1 MLQEMH
7 LKCKCPHCGTK
18 IRYQVELSS
27 GFAHCPRCKTQF
39 QLPDAPP
46 GIPRTAGRSPLE
58 ERSAGGQAGRV
69 GAGLGRRGALSLAFS
84 DPMNSQPAAMK
95 AMGKEAML
103 TWGFLMWMAFPVT
116 GWLAFWRGTNVLSGH
131 LFGGILG
138 PAGSPGPGAPG
149 SAKVSDHIAVAAE
162 LSVFALL
169 LLGVLVTLNI
179 LHGRRVIVR
188 GVLFTTGLALLPF
201 VGLALYFSAVSF
213 VNHKS
218 PEVDE
223 ALGHLT
229 MLLTLLSLSSF
240 FLLLFSAVTRVIGF
254 SRKVGFWLVPGA
266 LIAIFVLFTWIT
278 KFTGEISQKGGK
290 KGAIIPLQI
299 EFSEPG
305 INRPQDPE
313 STKPREI
320 GPVANPIR
328 RS

>member
-1 MLQEMH
+1 M
-7 LKCKCPHCGTK
+7 
-18 IRYQVELSS
+18 
-27 GFAHCPRCKTQF
+27 
-39 QLPDAPP
+39 
-46 GIPRTAGRSPLE
+46 
-58 ERSAGGQAGRV
+58 
-69 GAGLGRRGALSLAFS
+69 
-84 DPMNSQPAAMK
+84 
-95 AMGKEAML
+95 
-103 TWGFLMWMAFPVT
+103 
-116 GWLAFWRGTNVLSGH
+116 
-131 LFGGILG
+131 
-138 PAGSPGPGAPG
+138 
-149 SAKVSDHIAVAAE
+149 
-162 LSVFALL
+162 
-169 LLGVLVTLNI
+169 
-179 LHGRRVIVR
+179 IVR

-201 VGLALYFSAVSF
+201 VGLALYFSALSF
-213 VNHKS
+213 VNRKS

-240 FLLLFSAVTRVIGF
+240 FLLLFSSVTRVIGF

-290 KGAIIPLQI
+290 KGAIIPLRI

-305 INRPQDPE
+305 VNRPQDPE